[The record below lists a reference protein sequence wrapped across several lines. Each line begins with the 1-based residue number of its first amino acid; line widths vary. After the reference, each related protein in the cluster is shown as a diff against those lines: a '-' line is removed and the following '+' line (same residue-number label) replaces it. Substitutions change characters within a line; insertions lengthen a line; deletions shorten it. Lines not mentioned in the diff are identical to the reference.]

1 MYRKPIIL
9 GVILIF
15 LLSSILSSQAIIE
28 NNKDVNKTEYV
39 DFTLYLFHPV
49 YGSTYK
55 KTINQTQF
63 TIFKNIISNI
73 NNSNQTDIINTII
86 DEVNNLNI
94 IPESILKDIAK
105 DIVPSSSN
113 NKGFSSYDLPVKNSI
128 IIPFCYITGSGE
140 GIILPFYLL
149 PRPRG
154 IFHWGGG
161 EFYDTPVTIGRTLL
175 GSRDFIAAG
184 TQNGISIG
192 FVGIGFTTMHDVG
205 EGLAYFFTGYSLLTI
220 IKADHIYTKPYNFY
234 PPEISDPKPVNREI
248 YVPVNLTELSFN
260 LSDDD
265 GDLMYYSV
273 STNPDIGSGGSNYV
287 GNGRY
292 SIYISGL
299 EYSTDYSWTVEVKD
313 MDYSTKKT
321 YHFQTISDIPI
332 ISDTSPINYGSSSSS
347 LNKLQFNLVDP
358 DGDKMNYSVITIPDV
373 GSGHGNSVSDGTY
386 NIPIG
391 GLKNNTWYHWI
402 VNVTD
407 DIHTVRKKF
416 SFYTG
421 KSGLVGYW
429 NFDEGWGSIAHDGST
444 YGNHGLVR
452 HGMASGSIW
461 TNNSIS
467 GNAIYSINTYDE
479 VAVPSHP
486 SLNFNDT
493 NEFTIST
500 WVNLTGY
507 STSDSRCLIG
517 KGVSTSYSLG
527 YRLIIKKKGYD
538 TVQFSVYDA
547 NQTRYSA
554 DGDIVIK
561 DGKWHNIV
569 GVWDHGNMYVY
580 VDGILDNYSYYPII
594 IKYRGSLLIGA
605 NYYTSLYKLR
615 GIVDEVTIFERALN
629 ESDIYDLY
637 LYQSSLIDN

>member
-1 MYRKPIIL
+1 MYRKPIAI

-39 DFTLYLFHPV
+39 DMTIYLFHPE

-73 NNSNQTDIINTII
+73 NNSNQIDIINTII
-86 DEVNNLNI
+86 DEVNKLNI

-128 IIPFCYITGSGE
+128 VIPFCYITSGGE
-140 GIILPFYLL
+140 GAILPFYLL

-154 IFHWGGG
+154 IFYWEGLQ
-161 EFYDTPVTIGRTLL
+161 FNDICSTYGRTLL
-175 GSRDFIAAG
+175 GSRDFIAVG
-184 TQNGISIG
+184 DQHGISIG
-192 FVGIGFTTMHDVG
+192 FVGIGFMMPSYNG
-205 EGLAYFFTGYSLLTI
+205 IGYFFTGYSLLTI
-220 IKADHIYTKPYNFY
+220 INADDIYTKPYNFY
-234 PPEISDPKPVNREI
+234 PPEISNPKPADREI

-321 YHFQTISDIPI
+321 YHFRTISDIPI

-373 GSGHGNSVSDGTY
+373 GSGHGNAVSDGTY

-444 YGNHGLVR
+444 YGNHGVVR
-452 HGMASGSIW
+452 YGMISGSIW

-467 GNAIYSINTYDE
+467 GNAIYSKNDYDQVE
-479 VAVPSHP
+479 VPDHP

-493 NEFTIST
+493 DEFTIST
-500 WVNLTGY
+500 WVNLTDY
-507 STSDSRCLIG
+507 STRDSRYIIA
-517 KGVSTSYSLG
+517 KGISPGHHSG
-527 YRLIIKKKGYD
+527 YRLIIKKKDYD
-538 TVQFSVYDA
+538 TSQFIVYDA
-547 NQTRYSA
+547 NETSYSV
-554 DGDIVIK
+554 DGNIVIK

-569 GVWDHGNMYVY
+569 GVWDHSNMYIY
-580 VDGILDNYSYYPII
+580 VDGILDNYSYHPII
-594 IKYRGSLLIGA
+594 IKYRGSSLLIGA
-605 NYYTSLYKLR
+605 NQYTSLYKLR